1 MTADLGTLL
10 NLYVFSTGRRLFA
23 LQQVRKLADER
34 KLADLEAHV
43 AAAIKHDKQTLAVEQ
58 QWETTGASA
67 PKGEAAR
74 IDALVDRTLSALCD
88 AAQAQAEGAE
98 PGDDIAEMAESFV
111 KTLFPAGVAAITSLS
126 FIEELA
132 VIDSM
137 IVKLKGP
144 LAPAVKELGLTRLA
158 KRLTTLADE
167 YRGALSM
174 PSPALKFG
182 EVRAARARGQE
193 MLLEAVA
200 MILGKYPLS
209 NAHDLAARTALLGPI
224 LKQNDEIGQALRAR
238 RALADVDPATGAPEN
253 GTPPAGSGD
262 KDTQDAKAPAGKNEG
277 P

>member
-23 LQQVRKLADER
+23 LQQVQKLASGR

-43 AAAIKHDKQTLAVEQ
+43 AAAIKHDKQTLTLEQ
-58 QWETTGASA
+58 QWETSGAAA

-74 IDALVDRTLSALCD
+74 IDALVDRTLSALRD

-98 PGDDIAEMAESFV
+98 PGDEIAEMAESFLR
-111 KTLFPAGVAAITSLS
+111 TLFPAGVAAITSLS

-132 VIDSM
+132 VIDSI

-158 KRLTTLADE
+158 KRLTSLADE
-167 YRGALSM
+167 YRGALST

-193 MLLEAVA
+193 MLLETVA
-200 MILGKYPLS
+200 LIIGEFPLS
-209 NAHDLAARTALLGPI
+209 SAQDLASRTSLLGPI
-224 LKQNDEIGQALRAR
+224 LKQNEEIGQALRAR
-238 RALADVDPATGAPEN
+238 RALSDVDPTSGAP
-253 GTPPAGSGD
+253 TSSAPQAGS
-262 KDTQDAKAPAGKNEG
+262 KEAPAEKGEEE
-277 P
+277 

>member
-23 LQQVRKLADER
+23 LQQVQKLAKDR
-34 KLADLEAHV
+34 GLAKLEAHI
-43 AAAIKHDKQTLAVEQ
+43 AAALKHDRQTLAIEQ
-58 QWETTGASA
+58 QWETSGASA

-74 IDALVDRTLSALCD
+74 IDNLVDRTLSALRD

-98 PGDDIAEMAESFV
+98 PGDEIAEMAESLLT
-111 KTLFPAGVAAITSLS
+111 TLFPAGVAAITNLS

-137 IVKLKGP
+137 IFKLKGP

-167 YRGALSM
+167 YRGALSA

-193 MLLEAVA
+193 MLLEVVA
-200 MILGKYPLS
+200 MVLGEHPLS
-209 NAHDLAARTALLGPI
+209 TIKDLNARTELLAPI
-224 LKQNDEIGQALRAR
+224 LRQNEEIGQAMRAR
-238 RALADVDPATGAPEN
+238 RALADVDPGTGA
-253 GTPPAGSGD
+253 TDSGAAAD
-262 KDTQDAKAPAGKNEG
+262 SPKGAPAEKSEG
-277 P
+277 E

>member
-23 LQQVRKLADER
+23 LQQVQKLAKDR
-34 KLADLEAHV
+34 GLADLDAHI
-43 AAAIKHDKQTLAVEQ
+43 AGALQHDGQTLALEK
-58 QWETTGASA
+58 QWETSGASA

-74 IDALVDRTLSALCD
+74 IDTLVDRTLSALRD

-98 PGDDIAEMAESFV
+98 PGDEIAEMADAFL
-111 KTLFPAGVAAITSLS
+111 KTLFPAGVAAITNLS

-137 IVKLKGP
+137 IIKLKGP

-158 KRLTTLADE
+158 KRLTSLADE
-167 YRGALSM
+167 YRGALSA

-200 MILGKYPLS
+200 MILGKHPLS
-209 NAHDLAARTALLGPI
+209 TNQDLTARTSLLGPI
-224 LKQNDEIGQALRAR
+224 LKQNEEIGQAMRAR
-238 RALADVDPATGAPEN
+238 RALADVDPATGAPAN
-253 GTPPAGSGD
+253 SAPPADTKAGSNDDPVVKGD
-262 KDTQDAKAPAGKNEG
+262 GA
-277 P
+277 